1 MTPVKTKEPK
11 LIKNPRLTLAAL
23 TLALTLGAG
32 ASFAAEENWES
43 LMMKPNRAASL
54 DVGSK
59 RVVGYFLKTDDL
71 CKLTAML
78 ADRKDVEAAAAQ
90 LQLEIRPGETARIA
104 TADGNSLRFVC
115 LGGAEAMTVTLV
127 GRLALR
133 AGAE

>member
-1 MTPVKTKEPK
+1 M
-11 LIKNPRLTLAAL
+11 IKNPRLTLAAL

-78 ADRKDVEAAAAQ
+78 ADRKDVEAAAA
-90 LQLEIRPGETARIA
+90 
-104 TADGNSLRFVC
+104 
-115 LGGAEAMTVTLV
+115 
-127 GRLALR
+127 
-133 AGAE
+133 